1 MDLQAFLVQM
11 NGGKRIAAG
20 SPALLAMHRLAREAL
35 TIAARMNAGY
45 RTPEALAA
53 DFSELT
59 AQPVRPEAV
68 PDEIGE

>member
-1 MDLQAFLVQM
+1 
-11 NGGKRIAAG
+11 
-20 SPALLAMHRLAREAL
+20 MHRLAREAL

-53 DFSELT
+53 DFAELT